1 MTLGILAA
9 LGTALSWAVCSFT
22 FEMAGRRIG
31 SYGVTVIRL
40 ILGFVILLPV
50 SLALHGTLLPEA
62 VPGRNLVLLSISGLV
77 GFVFADLCL
86 FSAFVRISA
95 RVTMVIYATVP
106 LMTALLGRVFLGE
119 SLEPAQWAGIV
130 LASAGVSL
138 VLLQPPDSGRGW
150 TLTRTGVL
158 LAFLGSLGQAAGLV
172 AGKAGLSGVSSV
184 GATQI
189 RLAAGSAAFI
199 PITMVLG
206 RTRRVIKAAGDSRA
220 MKILLLGTVTGPVIG
235 VTLSMTAIR
244 LIPAGVAAAFISM
257 TPIFLMIPSALFAGH
272 RLTLTDVLGTVAA
285 VAGGILAKG

>member
-1 MTLGILAA
+1 MTLGIMAA
-9 LGTALSWAVCSFT
+9 LGTAVSWAVCSFT

-31 SYGVTVIRL
+31 SYSVTVIRL
-40 ILGFVILLPV
+40 ILGFLILLPV
-50 SLALHGTLLPEA
+50 SLALHGTPIPEA
-62 VPGRNLVLLSISGLV
+62 VSGRSLVLLSISGLV

-95 RVTMVIYATVP
+95 RITMVIYATVP
-106 LMTALLGRVFLGE
+106 LMTALLGRFFLGE
-119 SLEPAQWAGIV
+119 SLEPSQWAGIV

-158 LAFLGSLGQAAGLV
+158 LAFLGSMGQAAGLV
-172 AGKAGLSGVSSV
+172 VGKAGLVGVSSV

-189 RLAAGSAAFI
+189 RLAAGAAAFI
-199 PITMVLG
+199 PITLLLG
-206 RTRRVIKAAGDSRA
+206 RTRRVVEAAGNLRA
-220 MKILLLGTVTGPVIG
+220 MKVLLLGTITGPVIG

-272 RLTLTDVLGTVAA
+272 RLTLRDAVGTAAA
-285 VAGGILAKG
+285 VVGGIMAKG